1 MTEAIFQLYVAIF
14 DSLLSQLGIG
24 RAEKA
29 VQTFLE
35 IFKQQNIQEILQ
47 HDNVHGIRAV
57 EQQVFIKLEGLL
69 NSMLISYLCLDIGSC
84 GFYKLL
90 SKNQAI
96 RSNVFCLTPYHCV
109 WIISILV
116 SCRCENMP
124 LRIVHHSSNFC
135 HL

>member
-57 EQQVFIKLEGLL
+57 EQQVFMKLKWIL
-69 NSMLISYLCLDIGSC
+69 NRMLIVFLCLDIGSC

-90 SKNQAI
+90 SKNQAM

-109 WIISILV
+109 WTICILV
-116 SCRCENMP
+116 SCRSKNKP
-124 LRIVHHSSNFC
+124 LRIMC
-135 HL
+135 YT